1 MMPTAKLRWVRTVAG
16 RISSMSLPRIV
27 VIGLGGTIGMVRGAD
42 GALRPAA
49 SVGELLAQVLGDSLI

>member
-1 MMPTAKLRWVRTVAG
+1 
-16 RISSMSLPRIV
+16 MSLPRIV

-49 SVGELLAQVLGDSLI
+49 SVGELLDQVLGDSLI